1 MLTWSQ
7 QQERKRGKWQSWWVG
22 GIGQCL
28 CFYMCARCC
37 DVDGMC
43 MVLNDTY
50 VVLFVGL
57 SATDGRRRASQS
69 WFDLLSSVDNGCCV
83 MVGGRQ
89 RAVMSDDGTTAAD
102 GHERAKRKQR
112 EVEEHNSKRHIL

>member
-22 GIGQCL
+22 GIGQR
-28 CFYMCARCC
+28 FYMCARCC
-37 DVDGMC
+37 DVDGYVYS

-50 VVLFVGL
+50 VELIVGL

-69 WFDLLSSVDNGCCV
+69 
-83 MVGGRQ
+83 
-89 RAVMSDDGTTAAD
+89 
-102 GHERAKRKQR
+102 
-112 EVEEHNSKRHIL
+112 